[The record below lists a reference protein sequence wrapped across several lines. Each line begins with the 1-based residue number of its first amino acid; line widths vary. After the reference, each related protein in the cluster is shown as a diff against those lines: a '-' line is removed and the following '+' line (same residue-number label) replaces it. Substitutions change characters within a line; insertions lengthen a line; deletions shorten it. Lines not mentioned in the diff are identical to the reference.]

1 MRADGQRTTGFGPGL
16 LVTAA
21 FIGPGTLTTASVAGA
36 RFGYT
41 LLWAAAFSVL
51 ATLVLQEMAARL
63 GAAGRCGLGTALRTA
78 VRTPLVRG
86 PLLAL
91 VAVGIGGGNA
101 AFQTGNVLGA
111 AVAVADLSG
120 TAPSVWAPVI
130 GGLACTLLW
139 SGTYAVIE
147 RALMLLVAVMGG
159 VFLVTAA
166 LAGPPPA
173 AVLSGLL
180 TPGVPPGSLLTILA
194 LIGTTVVPYNLF
206 LHASAAHT
214 KWRDATPA
222 GRALRTARADTC
234 VSVGL
239 GGLFTLAILATA
251 AATFFRHGVPL
262 DNAADMAA
270 QLEPLAGRHARL
282 LFAIGLF
289 AAGLT
294 SAITAPLAAAYAVA
308 ETLGW
313 PADTR
318 AWRFR
323 LVWGAVVLVG
333 TWLAWADLR
342 PLSVILAAQAVNAC
356 LLPVL
361 AGCLLAVMNRR
372 DVLGAAT
379 NGPLANLAGGA
390 VLLVVAG
397 LGVVQFLRI
406 LG

>member
-1 MRADGQRTTGFGPGL
+1 MRAGGQRTMGLGPGL

-36 RFGYT
+36 RFGFD
-41 LLWAAAFSVL
+41 LVWAVGFSVL
-51 ATLVLQEMAARL
+51 ATIVLQEMAARL
-63 GAAGRCGLGTALRTA
+63 GVAGRCGLGMALRTA

-91 VAVGIGGGNA
+91 VVVGIGGGNA

-130 GGLACTLLW
+130 GGLAGALLW
-139 SGTYAVIE
+139 SGRYAVIE
-147 RALMLLVAVMGG
+147 RVLILLVAVMGG
-159 VFLVTAA
+159 VFLVTAV
-166 LAGPPPA
+166 LAVPPPA
-173 AVLSGLL
+173 AVLRGLL
-180 TPGVPPGSLLTILA
+180 TPSVPPDSLVAILA

-206 LHASAAHT
+206 LHASAARA
-214 KWRDATPA
+214 KWPDAGPA
-222 GRALRTARADTC
+222 GPALRTARTDTF

-239 GGLFTLAILATA
+239 GGLLTLAILATA

-262 DNAADMAA
+262 DNAADMAV
-270 QLEPLAGRHARL
+270 QLEPLAGQHARL
-282 LFAIGLF
+282 LFAVGLF

-294 SAITAPLAAAYAVA
+294 SAVTAPLAAAYAVA

-313 PADTR
+313 PADSR
-318 AWRFR
+318 AGRFR
-323 LVWGAVVLVG
+323 LVWGAVVLIG
-333 TWLAWADLR
+333 TGLAWADLR
-342 PLSVILAAQAVNAC
+342 PITVILAAQAVNAC

-372 DVLGAAT
+372 DVMASAT
-379 NGPLANLAGGA
+379 NGPLANLAGVA
-390 VLLVVAG
+390 VLLAVTG
-397 LGVVQFLRI
+397 LGVFQFFRI

>member
-1 MRADGQRTTGFGPGL
+1 MGLGPGL

-36 RFGYT
+36 RFGFA
-41 LLWAAAFSVL
+41 LVWAVAFSVL
-51 ATLVLQEMAARL
+51 ATIVLQEMAARL
-63 GAAGRCGLGTALRTA
+63 GVAGRCGLGSALRTA

-91 VAVGIGGGNA
+91 VIVGIGGGNA

-111 AVAVADLSG
+111 TVAVADLSG
-120 TAPSVWAPVI
+120 TAPVAWAPVI
-130 GGLACTLLW
+130 GGLASALLW
-139 SGTYAVIE
+139 SGRYAVIE
-147 RALMLLVAVMGG
+147 RVLMLLVAVMGG
-159 VFLVTAA
+159 VFLLTAV
-166 LAGPPPA
+166 LVGPPSG
-173 AVLSGLL
+173 AVLRGLF
-180 TPGVPPGSLLTILA
+180 TPSVPPGSLVTILA

-206 LHASAAHT
+206 LHASAVRA
-214 KWRDATPA
+214 KWTDAGSA
-222 GRALRTARADTC
+222 GLALRTARTDTF

-239 GGLFTLAILATA
+239 GGLLTLAILATA

-282 LFAIGLF
+282 LFAVGLF

-294 SAITAPLAAAYAVA
+294 SAVTAPLAAAYAVA

-313 PADTR
+313 RTNPR

-323 LVWGAVVLVG
+323 LVWGAVVLIG
-333 TWLAWADLR
+333 TGLAWADLR
-342 PLSVILAAQAVNAC
+342 PIVVILAAQAANAC

-372 DVLGAAT
+372 DVMASAT
-379 NGPLANLAGGA
+379 NGPLANLAGVA
-390 VLLVVAG
+390 VLLVVTG
-397 LGVVQFLRI
+397 LGVFQFFRI

>member
-1 MRADGQRTTGFGPGL
+1 MRAGGQRTMGLGPGL

-36 RFGYT
+36 RFGFA
-41 LLWAAAFSVL
+41 LVWAVAFSVL
-51 ATLVLQEMAARL
+51 ATVILQEMAARL
-63 GAAGRCGLGTALRTA
+63 GVAGRSGLGTALRTA

-91 VAVGIGGGNA
+91 VVVGIGGGNA

-120 TAPSVWAPVI
+120 TAPSTWAPVI
-130 GGLACTLLW
+130 GGLAGALLW
-139 SGTYAVIE
+139 SGRYAVIE
-147 RALMLLVAVMGG
+147 RVLILLVAVMGS
-159 VFLVTAA
+159 VFLVTAV

-173 AVLSGLL
+173 AVLRGLF
-180 TPGVPPGSLLTILA
+180 TPGVPPGSLMTILA

-206 LHASAAHT
+206 LHASAVRA
-214 KWRDATPA
+214 KWPGPGSA
-222 GRALRTARADTC
+222 GPALRTARTDTF

-239 GGLFTLAILATA
+239 GGLLTLAILATA

-262 DNAADMAA
+262 DNAADMAV

-282 LFAIGLF
+282 LFAVGLF

-294 SAITAPLAAAYAVA
+294 SAVTAPLAAAYAVA

-313 PADTR
+313 RADAH

-323 LVWGAVVLVG
+323 LVWGAVVLIG
-333 TWLAWADLR
+333 TGLAWADLR
-342 PLSVILAAQAVNAC
+342 PITVILAAQAVNAC

-372 DVLGAAT
+372 DVMGDAT
-379 NGPLANLAGGA
+379 NGPLANLAGIA
-390 VLLVVAG
+390 VLLVVTG
-397 LGVVQFLRI
+397 LGVFQFFRI

>member
-1 MRADGQRTTGFGPGL
+1 MRAGGQRTMGLGPGL

-36 RFGYT
+36 RYGFA
-41 LLWAAAFSVL
+41 LVWAVAFSVL
-51 ATLVLQEMAARL
+51 ATVILQEMAARL
-63 GAAGRCGLGTALRTA
+63 GVAGRSGLGTALRTA
-78 VRTPLVRG
+78 VRAPLVRG

-91 VAVGIGGGNA
+91 VVVGIGGGNA

-120 TAPSVWAPVI
+120 TAPAVWAPVI
-130 GGLACTLLW
+130 GGLVGALLW
-139 SGTYAVIE
+139 SGRYAVIE
-147 RALMLLVAVMGG
+147 RVLMLLVAVMGG
-159 VFLVTAA
+159 VFLVTAV

-173 AVLSGLL
+173 AVLRGLF
-180 TPGVPPGSLLTILA
+180 TPGVPPGSLVTILA

-206 LHASAAHT
+206 LHASAVRA
-214 KWRDATPA
+214 KWPDAGSA
-222 GRALRTARADTC
+222 GQALHTARTDTF

-239 GGLFTLAILATA
+239 GGLLTLVILATA
-251 AATFFRHGVPL
+251 AATFFRHGMPL
-262 DNAADMAA
+262 DNAADMAV

-282 LFAIGLF
+282 LFAVGLF

-294 SAITAPLAAAYAVA
+294 SAVAAPLAAAYAVA

-313 PADTR
+313 RADPH

-323 LVWGAVVLVG
+323 LVWGAVVLIG
-333 TWLAWADLR
+333 TGLAWADLR
-342 PLSVILAAQAVNAC
+342 PIAVILAAQAVNAC

-372 DVLGAAT
+372 DVMGDAT
-379 NGPLANLAGGA
+379 NGPLANLAGVA
-390 VLLVVAG
+390 VLLVVTG
-397 LGVVQFLRI
+397 LGVFQFFRI